1 MNNLTGRVQEARGF
15 SNEVEFTNYVHSFF
29 GLKSEDR
36 QRILDN
42 QNTRFRETQKMGIRA
57 EYSCFADFFL
67 IFGMK
72 WLVDLQTSV
81 LTGPMNYEERRRIN
95 LVAPHLTLSDYRA
108 AGVVD

>member
-15 SNEVEFTNYVHSFF
+15 SNEADFTNYVNGFF
-29 GLKSEDR
+29 GLNAENRKR
-36 QRILDN
+36 LLNN
-42 QNTRFRETQKMGIRA
+42 QNARFRETQKLGIRA

-67 IFGMK
+67 VFGMR

-81 LTGPMNYEERRRIN
+81 LTGPINYEQRRR
-95 LVAPHLTLSDYRA
+95 LALAAPHLTLSDYRA